1 VYQLELSTGSA
12 GKWGT
17 VSEVQSAETAV
28 LIAGM
33 AERDVGTA
41 AVPTGSSKVEGCT
54 LMWGEASARYA
65 PELSRADGLP
75 LLLS

>member
-41 AVPTGSSKVEGCT
+41 AVPT
-54 LMWGEASARYA
+54 
-65 PELSRADGLP
+65 
-75 LLLS
+75 